1 MSQDQIIGAR
11 RQRTLLLL
19 FLSTSFVS
27 CVSDFLSTTN
37 DVGLL
42 FILLIPG
49 RTSGGSEQGQITV
62 GKGPQLETL

>member
-1 MSQDQIIGAR
+1 MSQERIIGAR

-27 CVSDFLSTTN
+27 CVSTTN

-49 RTSGGSEQGQITV
+49 RTCGGTEQGRITV